1 MEGDH
6 VYIKCFNGIA
16 YTHHGIDC
24 GDGTVIHL
32 AKLKGKISRDPM
44 SSFASAS
51 LDGNVYAYDYEDCYS
66 PLVTS

>member
-32 AKLKGKISRDPM
+32 GKLKGKISRDSM

-51 LDGNVYAYDYEDCYS
+51 LDGNVYSGSQLDGTQVK
-66 PLVTS
+66 VT